1 MSKKRTRKQVPPAT
15 ARAAI
20 TKLFSI
26 SKAQGSLTATDIVKE
41 SPKVELLPTS
51 KISAPLK
58 RTQGTDESTS
68 RKDEPEYT
76 GSELFYRA
84 SMDIKDCKIEH
95 ERESSKIRAS
105 ITKHTIGIALSML
118 AIFITFIFFH
128 FQQIANIKNELST
141 IIDKSIA
148 QISSSFDYRIESINQ
163 NIKKIED
170 LDKRT
175 EKEKSK

>member
-1 MSKKRTRKQVPPAT
+1 
-15 ARAAI
+15 
-20 TKLFSI
+20 
-26 SKAQGSLTATDIVKE
+26 
-41 SPKVELLPTS
+41 
-51 KISAPLK
+51 
-58 RTQGTDESTS
+58 
-68 RKDEPEYT
+68 
-76 GSELFYRA
+76 
-84 SMDIKDCKIEH
+84 
-95 ERESSKIRAS
+95 
-105 ITKHTIGIALSML
+105 ML